1 VRRALI
7 LAVLLAACG
16 GKARPEPP
24 WPKHQAPET
33 WEEDGGESIAPR
45 QASDVAAVEASA
57 DPPEEPAVEIPVEAP
72 PVEEMPTIDATG
84 TVIID
89 GEIIITGGGEEGG
102 SETPPPD
109 PAPPPP
115 PP

>member
-7 LAVLLAACG
+7 LGVLLAACG

-33 WEEDGGESIAPR
+33 WEEDGGESIEPR
-45 QASDVAAVEASA
+45 QASDVAAVEAS
-57 DPPEEPAVEIPVEAP
+57 EEPAAEEPVVELPVEAP
-72 PVEEMPTIDATG
+72 PVEGTPPVEPTG

-89 GEIIITGGGEEGG
+89 SEIIITGGSEEGG

-109 PAPPPP
+109 PPPPP
-115 PP
+115 P